1 MLVTYCFLHFR
12 SVLSEGKTDISG
24 NFFPVSVVMFNAYW
38 QVKTISLQNILQNI
52 ELIITYHKE
61 NWNANEDMIARNAAF
76 VCTDIN
82 REHDSHPIV
91 SDVYLM
97 DGINGILCKG
107 KDSLHTLSSSDNWY
121 GGVADRKASTLFSS
135 DIMPMNNLACRPR
148 TVSYSMSQTEA
159 SKKLDWILAE
169 KKASTSLRW
178 SGRSFFFAA

>member
-82 REHDSHPIV
+82 GEHDSHPIV
-91 SDVYLM
+91 SDVYLTGSIS
-97 DGINGILCKG
+97 GICKG

-135 DIMPMNNLACRPR
+135 DIMTMNNLACRPR
-148 TVSYSMSQTEA
+148 TVSCSMCQIEA
-159 SKKLDWILAE
+159 PQRLN
-169 KKASTSLRW
+169 
-178 SGRSFFFAA
+178 